1 MDSINTNANRT
12 INHIH
17 EDTKNNLWFATG
29 NGVKMYDRNLKST
42 TRYTTQDGLPSNV
55 IYRIEE
61 DPKGHMWIS
70 TTNGLAVL
78 NPVNQEIKV
87 FKKEHG
93 LLSNQFNYN
102 SSLKAKDGKLYFGT
116 LKGLVRFH
124 PDNIQQFSIQP
135 KIYMTQINYSD
146 PDHNLLRQKDITF
159 KKGITLEHNQ
169 STFYIDYTSLSYQAP
184 NLTQYVYCM
193 EGLSSKW
200 YHVVGENRVYFTKL
214 PPGNYTFKVK
224 AANLSGIWNDEPAM
238 FQITILPPWWLSTKA
253 LILYGIIAIGCVV
266 LLIFIISRHN
276 KANIQQKIQEFENER
291 RRSFIKLRLISSS
304 ISLMRY
310 VRP

>member
-1 MDSINTNANRT
+1 M
-12 INHIH
+12 
-17 EDTKNNLWFATG
+17 
-29 NGVKMYDRNLKST
+29 
-42 TRYTTQDGLPSNV
+42 
-55 IYRIEE
+55 
-61 DPKGHMWIS
+61 IS

-169 STFYIDYTSLSYQAP
+169 STFYIDYTSLSYQP
-184 NLTQYVYCM
+184 QPHQYAYCM

-238 FQITILPPWWLSTKA
+238 FQITILPPWCSLP
-253 LILYGIIAIGCVV
+253 
-266 LLIFIISRHN
+266 
-276 KANIQQKIQEFENER
+276 R
-291 RRSFIKLRLISSS
+291 R
-304 ISLMRY
+304 
-310 VRP
+310 

>member
-1 MDSINTNANRT
+1 
-12 INHIH
+12 
-17 EDTKNNLWFATG
+17 
-29 NGVKMYDRNLKST
+29 MYDRNLKST
-42 TRYTTQDGLPSNV
+42 TKYTTQDGLPSNV

-184 NLTQYVYCM
+184 NLTQY
-193 EGLSSKW
+193 
-200 YHVVGENRVYFTKL
+200 
-214 PPGNYTFKVK
+214 
-224 AANLSGIWNDEPAM
+224 A
-238 FQITILPPWWLSTKA
+238 
-253 LILYGIIAIGCVV
+253 IAWKG
-266 LLIFIISRHN
+266 
-276 KANIQQKIQEFENER
+276 
-291 RRSFIKLRLISSS
+291 
-304 ISLMRY
+304 
-310 VRP
+310 

>member
-1 MDSINTNANRT
+1 
-12 INHIH
+12 
-17 EDTKNNLWFATG
+17 
-29 NGVKMYDRNLKST
+29 MYDRNLKST
-42 TRYTTQDGLPSNV
+42 TKYTTQDGLPSNV

-184 NLTQYVYCM
+184 NLTQYAYCM

-238 FQITILPPWWLSTKA
+238 FQITILPHGGSLP
-253 LILYGIIAIGCVV
+253 
-266 LLIFIISRHN
+266 
-276 KANIQQKIQEFENER
+276 R
-291 RRSFIKLRLISSS
+291 R
-304 ISLMRY
+304 
-310 VRP
+310 